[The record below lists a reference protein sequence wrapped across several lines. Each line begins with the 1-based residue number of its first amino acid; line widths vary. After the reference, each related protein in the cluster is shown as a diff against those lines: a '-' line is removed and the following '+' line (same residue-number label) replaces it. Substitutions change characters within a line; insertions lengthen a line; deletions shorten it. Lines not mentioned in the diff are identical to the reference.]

1 MPSSAVGSTRDSPAA
16 MRSNQE
22 RLVKFDEYRS
32 HDAVGLAALV
42 ARGEVSAEELL
53 GAARQRMCDV
63 NELINAITVDLSDS
77 ARAAAGGGLPKGPLT
92 GVPFLIKDISAQIEG
107 VRTTAGSRV
116 FADSEPAAADSAVVA
131 SYRSAGL
138 NLLGKTNTPEFGL
151 APVTEPVLT
160 GPSRNPWNL
169 ERTPGGSSGGSAAAV
184 ASGIVPAAHASD
196 GGGSIRIPASC
207 CGLVGLKPSR
217 GRVSQSPAGEGWGGL
232 TVQHA
237 VTRSVR
243 DSALLLDIA
252 CGPRTGDPYALPRPA
267 TPFLDEVTR
276 EPGKLRIAFTTGNL
290 MLDGSDPAS
299 VAAVERT
306 VRLCQDL
313 GHEVEEAKP
322 EVEYDEMSQALG
334 LLVGASIGA
343 TLENEAERRGLPI
356 RKGEVEN
363 LTWVLYCNALGRR
376 CYEVM
381 QAQMAVNTFARRWA
395 GFFER
400 YDAFILPTLGEQ
412 PIPIG
417 HLDTTA
423 ADLSPYVERI
433 SRFIP
438 NTQPFN
444 VGGQPSMSLP
454 MHWSD
459 EGLPIGVQIAARLG
473 AEATLFRL
481 AGQLEAAAPWFD
493 RTPPL

>member
-1 MPSSAVGSTRDSPAA
+1 
-16 MRSNQE
+16 MR
-22 RLVKFDEYRS
+22 FDEYRS
-32 HDAVGLAALV
+32 QDALGLAMLV
-42 ARGEVSAEELL
+42 ARGEVTAAELL
-53 GAARQRMCDV
+53 ETARERMAAV
-63 NELINAITVDLSDS
+63 NGQINAVTVDLSDR
-77 ARAAAGGGLPKGPLT
+77 AGAAAEAGLPQGPLA
-92 GVPFLIKDISAQIEG
+92 GVPFLIKDISAQIQG
-107 VRTTAGSRV
+107 VPTAAGSRV
-116 FADSEPAAADSAVVA
+116 FADAAPAVADSAIVA
-131 SYRSAGL
+131 SYRAAGL

-160 GPSRNPWNL
+160 GPCRNPWNL
-169 ERTPGGSSGGSAAAV
+169 DRTPGGSSGGSAAAV
-184 ASGIVPAAHASD
+184 AAGIVPAAHASD
-196 GGGSIRIPASC
+196 GGGSIRIPAAC

-243 DSALLLDIA
+243 DCALLLDIA
-252 CGPRTGDPYALPRPA
+252 SGPRTGDPYALPRPT
-267 TPFLDEVTR
+267 TPFLDETTR
-276 EPGKLRIAFTTGNL
+276 TPGKLRIAFTTGNL
-290 MLDGSDPAS
+290 MISGSNPAC

-306 VRLCQDL
+306 IRLCEEL
-313 GHEVEEAKP
+313 GHEVVEAKP

-356 RKGEVEN
+356 RRAEVEN
-363 LTWVLYCNALGRR
+363 LTWLLYCNALGRR

-381 QAQMAVNTFARRWA
+381 QAQMVVNTFARRWA
-395 GFFER
+395 AFFEH
-400 YDAFILPTLGEQ
+400 YDVFVLPTLGEQ
-412 PIPIG
+412 PIAIG
-417 HLDTTA
+417 HLDTDA
-423 ADLSPYVERI
+423 ADLNPYVERI
-433 SRFIP
+433 NRFIP

-459 EGLPIGVQIAARLG
+459 EGLPTGVQIAAG
-473 AEATLFRL
+473 IGEEATLFRL
-481 AGQLEAAAPWFD
+481 AGQIEAAAPWFH